1 VRTGGR
7 FSYFAAS
14 PEDIESRATND
25 ICHSYLRGWEG
36 VVLELLYIGRF
47 DYLAHPNAPESNV
60 VPDDYAVAVAL
71 AAIDE
76 AARETGAAR

>member
-1 VRTGGR
+1 M
-7 FSYFAAS
+7 
-14 PEDIESRATND
+14 
-25 ICHSYLRGWEG
+25 
-36 VVLELLYIGRF
+36 LELLYIGRF